1 MVATRADY
9 ASILRTNTPILDVR
23 APIEYAKGALPNSTN
38 IPVLTDEE
46 RHHVGIEYKQHGN
59 QAAVDLGFKL
69 VDDSARAERLKAWR
83 NYLDAH
89 SDALITCWRGGQ
101 RSQIAQQWLEDA
113 GYAVPRIAGGFK
125 AMRQCSLDVLTQAG
139 KRSWVVVAGKTGVG
153 KTIVLNQY
161 QASIDLEGLANH
173 FGSSF
178 GRKSTPQP
186 TPVTFEIALAQK
198 LLQTEVHVTC
208 LIEDESRTIGRLGVP
223 SDLYEAMQTAPV
235 VVLESDLEQRL
246 AVTFEN
252 YVENANPAHLR
263 TALARIKK
271 RLGGDRFRI
280 VATQLDDALSS
291 HEQARHYAWI
301 NSLFEW
307 YYDPMY
313 EYQLEQKQD
322 RIVFRGCESEVVEFL
337 TQNYQIQPL

>member
-1 MVATRADY
+1 MATRADY

-46 RHHVGIEYKQHGN
+46 RHRVGIEYKQHGN

-69 VDDSARAERLKAWR
+69 VDDSAKAERLQAWR

-101 RSQIAQQWLEDA
+101 RSQIAQQWLNDA
-113 GYAVPRIAGGFK
+113 GYSVPRIAGGFK
-125 AMRQCSLDVLTQAG
+125 AMRQCSLDVLAEANQ
-139 KRSWVVVAGKTGVG
+139 RNWIVVAGKTGVG

-186 TPVTFEIALAQK
+186 PPVTFELALAQK
-198 LLQTEVHVTC
+198 LLQTEEHDAC

-223 SDLYEAMQTAPV
+223 GELYSAMQAAPI
-235 VVLESDLEQRL
+235 VVLESELEQRL
-246 AVTFEN
+246 ALTFEN
-252 YVENANPAHLR
+252 YVQNANPAHLKA
-263 TALARIKK
+263 ALARIKK
-271 RLGGDRFRI
+271 RLGGDRFQT
-280 VATQLDDALSS
+280 VAMQLDDALSS
-291 HEQARHYAWI
+291 SARDKHYAWI
-301 NSLFEW
+301 NRLFEW

-313 EYQLEQKQD
+313 EYQLEKKRD
-322 RIVFRGCESEVVEFL
+322 RIVFRGSEADVVEFL
-337 TQNYQIQPL
+337 KQNYQMQPR